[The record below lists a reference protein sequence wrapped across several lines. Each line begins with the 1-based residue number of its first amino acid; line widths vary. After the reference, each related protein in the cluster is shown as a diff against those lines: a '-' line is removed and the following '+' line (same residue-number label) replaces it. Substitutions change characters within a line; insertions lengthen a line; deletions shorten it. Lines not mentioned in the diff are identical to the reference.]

1 MIPKLR
7 DPKFTSVF
15 DSNSLLCVIVFELV
29 WFKSICLYS
38 FQKELDLTLT
48 TVATIHMFRKISS
61 PGNIGSGTS
70 PSVFIFERIVILCF
84 VSFLYIVKNFIQ
96 ASQFFFV
103 WEECM
108 EKKKLEIKHS
118 LGPETCALQN
128 YALTWKVGDE
138 WSLNDSFFITWVNDL
153 YVRYTSETWNLQC
166 QLICVYSLWVD
177 DFFFYKHRY
186 LPSCKN
192 SESRVINIQKE
203 L

>member
-1 MIPKLR
+1 MR

-15 DSNSLLCVIVFELV
+15 YSNALLCVIVFELV

-38 FQKELDLTLT
+38 FQKELDLTLNS
-48 TVATIHMFRKISS
+48 VATIHMFRKISS

-70 PSVFIFERIVILCF
+70 PSVFIFERNCHLVFCEF
-84 VSFLYIVKNFIQ
+84 PVHCQEFYTSFTNF
-96 ASQFFFV
+96 FL

-128 YALTWKVGDE
+128 YTLTWKVGDE

-177 DFFFYKHRY
+177 DFFF
-186 LPSCKN
+186 L
-192 SESRVINIQKE
+192 
-203 L
+203 

>member
-1 MIPKLR
+1 MR

-48 TVATIHMFRKISS
+48 IVATIHMFRKISS

-96 ASQFFFV
+96 ASQIFFV
-103 WEECM
+103 GGVHG
-108 EKKKLEIKHS
+108 EKKNWRSNILLALKHVLYRITHLPGKLVMS
-118 LGPETCALQN
+118 
-128 YALTWKVGDE
+128 D
-138 WSLNDSFFITWVNDL
+138 
-153 YVRYTSETWNLQC
+153 R
-166 QLICVYSLWVD
+166 
-177 DFFFYKHRY
+177 
-186 LPSCKN
+186 
-192 SESRVINIQKE
+192 
-203 L
+203 

>member
-1 MIPKLR
+1 M
-7 DPKFTSVF
+7 
-15 DSNSLLCVIVFELV
+15 
-29 WFKSICLYS
+29 SIQLSKGTWPNVNDYRI
-38 FQKELDLTLT
+38 
-48 TVATIHMFRKISS
+48 ATIHMFRKILS

-84 VSFLYIVKNFIQ
+84 VSFLYIVKNFYTSFTI
-96 ASQFFFV
+96 FF
-103 WEECM
+103 CGRSARR
-108 EKKKLEIKHS
+108 KKKMEIKHS

-177 DFFFYKHRY
+177 DFFFISIGTY
-186 LPSCKN
+186 LLVKTVN
-192 SESRVINIQKE
+192 QE
-203 L
+203 

>member
-1 MIPKLR
+1 MR

-15 DSNSLLCVIVFELV
+15 YFNSLLCVIVFELV
-29 WFKSICLYS
+29 WFKSICPYS
-38 FQKELDLTLT
+38 FQKELDLTLNS
-48 TVATIHMFRKISS
+48 VATIHMFRKISS

-103 WEECM
+103 GGVQG
-108 EKKKLEIKHS
+108 EKKMEIKHS

-177 DFFFYKHRY
+177 DFFFISTGTY
-186 LPSCKN
+186 LLVKTVN
-192 SESRVINIQKE
+192 QEW
-203 L
+203 

>member
-1 MIPKLR
+1 MR

-15 DSNSLLCVIVFELV
+15 DSNSLLCVILFELV

-48 TVATIHMFRKISS
+48 ITVLPQFTCSEKSCHQEILARALHLVCSS
-61 PGNIGSGTS
+61 LKELSSCVLWVSCTLS
-70 PSVFIFERIVILCF
+70 RILYKLHNF
-84 VSFLYIVKNFIQ
+84 FL
-96 ASQFFFV
+96 

-153 YVRYTSETWNLQC
+153 YVYVIQVKLEIYNVSWFVCIHYEWM
-166 QLICVYSLWVD
+166 I
-177 DFFFYKHRY
+177 FFFISTGTY
-186 LPSCKN
+186 LLVKTVN
-192 SESRVINIQKE
+192 QE
-203 L
+203 

>member
-1 MIPKLR
+1 MLPQ
-7 DPKFTSVF
+7 FTCS
-15 DSNSLLCVIVFELV
+15 E
-29 WFKSICLYS
+29 KSRHQEILARA
-38 FQKELDLTLT
+38 L
-48 TVATIHMFRKISS
+48 
-61 PGNIGSGTS
+61 NS

-103 WEECM
+103 GGVHGE
-108 EKKKLEIKHS
+108 KKLEIKHS

-177 DFFFYKHRY
+177 DFFF
-186 LPSCKN
+186 L
-192 SESRVINIQKE
+192 
-203 L
+203 

>member
-1 MIPKLR
+1 MR
-7 DPKFTSVF
+7 DPEFTSVF

-103 WEECM
+103 GGVHG
-108 EKKKLEIKHS
+108 EKKNWRSNILLALKHVLYRITHLPGKLVMS
-118 LGPETCALQN
+118 
-128 YALTWKVGDE
+128 D
-138 WSLNDSFFITWVNDL
+138 
-153 YVRYTSETWNLQC
+153 R
-166 QLICVYSLWVD
+166 
-177 DFFFYKHRY
+177 
-186 LPSCKN
+186 
-192 SESRVINIQKE
+192 
-203 L
+203 